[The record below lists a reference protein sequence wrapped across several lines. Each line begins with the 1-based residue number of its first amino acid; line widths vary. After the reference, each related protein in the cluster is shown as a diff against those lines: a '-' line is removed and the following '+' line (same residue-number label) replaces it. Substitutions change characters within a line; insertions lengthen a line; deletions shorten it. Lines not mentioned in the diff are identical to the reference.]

1 MYVYYFVIVLA
12 QWKLWNRSEGSEVE
26 MGPIKFMS
34 FPPWP
39 SNTKFVCPARARS
52 EACDRVQTFR
62 LITYLVE
69 LSLSQSVL
77 WTAVPASNECS
88 WCTHCARSVTVC
100 VCGAVHVLDGSVL
113 ARSYFK
119 VPWTTKWEHSFV
131 TTWRGCVVCV
141 RVCVCARSVTHGTCA
156 LSLWGRKKI
165 TQYIWHCMF
174 PIIKWN

>member
-1 MYVYYFVIVLA
+1 MRWKWDRSSSCHFPLDRVIRSLFVLRMRALTRAIA
-12 QWKLWNRSEGSEVE
+12 SKRSGSLPTWSSCLYLNQCCEL
-26 MGPIKFMS
+26 
-34 FPPWP
+34 P
-39 SNTKFVCPARARS
+39 SQHQTSARGVHTARAQLQ
-52 EACDRVQTFR
+52 C
-62 LITYLVE
+62 
-69 LSLSQSVL
+69 
-77 WTAVPASNECS
+77 
-88 WCTHCARSVTVC
+88 VC
-100 VCGAVHVLDGSVL
+100 VCGTVHVLDGSVR